1 MEWLLLDCQDERTAV
16 SYGHRVLAEGKN
28 GVGLVLRQAA
38 QYIDVTTALRPL
50 FAYMRWDSNRTRD
63 ELFRYSVDPTAI
75 DRMKLFPPGGVPVT
89 GPGAL
94 SGATG
99 GPWDKLT
106 IPVENHYLY
115 QSIDS
120 HLSHG
125 TPWSETQI
133 YDHPKYSDDPERAR
147 QRCAKIERIIESIR
161 EQGYKQQSALAEQP
175 EQTQRP
181 DREWID
187 DVYVGDEII
196 VGLGRNGRP
205 IHLKNGRHR
214 LAVAQVLDID
224 RIPVVLSIYHPRAR
238 AALPEERTVLSE

>member
-1 MEWLLLDCQDERTAV
+1 MKWLLLNCQDELTAV
-16 SYGHRVLAEGKN
+16 NYGHRVLAEGKN

-38 QYIDVTTALRPL
+38 QYIDVTTAMGPL
-50 FAYMRWDSNRTRD
+50 FSYMRWYSDRTTD

-75 DRMKLFPPGGVPVT
+75 DRMKLFPPSGVPVT
-89 GPGAL
+89 GSGAL
-94 SGATG
+94 SGAVG

-106 IPVENHYLY
+106 IPIENHYLY

-120 HLSHG
+120 YLTHG

-147 QRCAKIERIIESIR
+147 RRCAKIEGIIESIR
-161 EQGYKQQSALAEQP
+161 EQGYKRQADLAEQP
-175 EQTQRP
+175 QQTQTE
-181 DREWID
+181 DREWVD
-187 DVYVGDEII
+187 DVYVGDDII

-214 LAVAQVLDID
+214 LAIAQILGID

-238 AALPEERTVLSE
+238 VSLPEARTVISE